1 MPGSWKI
8 LLLSLALIGCESGHM
23 SGLVGSIQWT
33 TGVGSAGGGAAFLAA
48 RLVAFLAAGA
58 GSVGASIDGG
68 LSGRAFLAPFATGS
82 GAGAGSGE
90 GGSGAGGSG
99 CGCACG
105 SGSGT

>member
-1 MPGSWKI
+1 
-8 LLLSLALIGCESGHM
+8 M

-68 LSGRAFLAPFATGS
+68 LSGRAFLAAFATGS
-82 GAGAGSGE
+82 GAGAGSGAVSAT
-90 GGSGAGGSG
+90 GSGSGS
-99 CGCACG
+99 GCACG
-105 SGSGT
+105 SGSGTASFVATRSDLGGTTR